1 MKNPSMGEFGY
12 LLQLPVHEFGVCVCV
27 CVGGGGGVGGGVG
40 MGHVN
45 LQWESPQVQLLKL

>member
-27 CVGGGGGVGGGVG
+27 CGGGGGGGV

-45 LQWESPQVQLLKL
+45 LQW